1 MNANLK
7 KKIDTLGAVE
17 RKKTQNTSFLCMIL
31 LPMMLLEVWKKDEVL
46 EEV

>member
-7 KKIDTLGAVE
+7 KNDTLGAIK
-17 RKKTQNTSFLCMIL
+17 RKKPQNTSFLCMIV
-31 LPMMLLEVWKKDEVL
+31 LPMMLLEVWKKDEML